1 MEEIKEVFWQHGGFL
16 PECLT
21 ELCGMVNAMQKEVQ
35 ESKSN
40 KEVDQ

>member
-21 ELCGMVNAMQKEVQ
+21 ELCGMAKAMQKEVQ

-40 KEVDQ
+40 KEVDK